1 MATIILYTLTSDRK
15 CAKKSITQIRQVNC
29 NLKMPTD
36 IINPTFILTKA
47 DYSRTNYIYWVEE
60 QRYYFVNN
68 PTYIEGGLVEIP
80 CHVDVLSSWW
90 KHLSNIQTL
99 VERQENVWSPYI
111 IDTELPTRT
120 ERNISYKVVGNIG
133 SPTDAYIALTVSG
146 GEGGKK

>member
-36 IINPTFILTKA
+36 IINPTFILTQS
-47 DYSRTNYIYWVEE
+47 DYSMTNYIYWVEE
-60 QRYYFVNN
+60 KRYYFVNN
-68 PTYIEGGLVEIP
+68 PTYIVGGLVEIP

-90 KHLSNIQTL
+90 KYLSNIQTL

-146 GEGGKK
+146 GKEQK

>member
-36 IINPTFILTKA
+36 IINPTFILTQS

-90 KHLSNIQTL
+90 KYLSNIQTL

-120 ERNISYKVVGNIG
+120 ERKISYKVVGSIG
-133 SPTDAYIALTVSG
+133 RPTEAYIALTVSG
-146 GEGGKK
+146 GRE